1 MPCHWYDCC
10 EPNVLCAIQ
19 GCAKSHCARIYR
31 RPESPSMGV
40 HDGKL
45 FGLDT
50 LQHFEYRKYFS
61 HDRILVLYDNSQQLT
76 LNLHKMFLFCLMY
89 CFKNYFVFAA
99 NAPGLVLAC
108 WFNLAASKL
117 LFKQQ
122 FAKLPV
128 SEDIREIEF
137 AKLPAANDLE
147 EGAESLALAAE
158 GTPLKR
164 SVSDKSNETAGSDR
178 TPPMLAEIPVFYT
191 APKHDYLIMGMIVL
205 WVAVM
210 ALIGYANSF
219 SNDTRIL
226 IVGIV
231 TNLNLVFFYGAPLS
245 TIATILKS
253 KNTATIHI
261 PTMLTNT
268 ISSVFWGVYGLA
280 VLDFFIF
287 VPNALGSLLGFSQV
301 ALYLIFPR
309 EESIVVPVIT
319 AAAPDMDENGRP
331 CDGDATG
338 VVQLQLH
345 EINLEG
351 MTINVAENT
360 CKELEPSA
368 TGNEPSELPSP
379 QLLTNNAAAMVVNES
394 IQEDDT
400 NMSAIDRHPLTVNFA
415 EESNTNVV
423 TATSV
428 IHRRLPSEN
437 VENNLTVAF
446 ATLPEAFG
454 FGGISTSGANST
466 LGLHRRTS
474 SSNLGLHRRTSSSN
488 RASLSAA
495 AGTTSGI
502 SESDLPTEANTRH
515 QRVLST
521 GGPGS

>member
-1 MPCHWYDCC
+1 M
-10 EPNVLCAIQ
+10 
-19 GCAKSHCARIYR
+19 
-31 RPESPSMGV
+31 
-40 HDGKL
+40 
-45 FGLDT
+45 
-50 LQHFEYRKYFS
+50 
-61 HDRILVLYDNSQQLT
+61 
-76 LNLHKMFLFCLMY
+76 
-89 CFKNYFVFAA
+89 
-99 NAPGLVLAC
+99 
-108 WFNLAASKL
+108 
-117 LFKQQ
+117 
-122 FAKLPV
+122 
-128 SEDIREIEF
+128 
-137 AKLPAANDLE
+137 
-147 EGAESLALAAE
+147 
-158 GTPLKR
+158 
-164 SVSDKSNETAGSDR
+164 
-178 TPPMLAEIPVFYT
+178 
-191 APKHDYLIMGMIVL
+191 
-205 WVAVM
+205 
-210 ALIGYANSF
+210 
-219 SNDTRIL
+219 

-287 VPNALGSLLGFSQV
+287 VPNALGSHLGFLQV

-309 EESIVVPVIT
+309 EESIVVPVVT
-319 AAAPDMDENGRP
+319 AAAPNLDENGRP

-351 MTINVAENT
+351 MAINVAENT
-360 CKELEPSA
+360 CKELEPST
-368 TGNEPSELPSP
+368 TGNGPTELSS
-379 QLLTNNAAAMVVNES
+379 NSAAMVVKEN
-394 IQEDDT
+394 IQENDSNT
-400 NMSAIDRHPLTVNFA
+400 SAIDRHPLTVNFA

-474 SSNLGLHRRTSSSN
+474 SSNRGLHRRNSSSN
-488 RASLSAA
+488 RPGLSAT
-495 AGTTSGI
+495 AGITSGI

-521 GGPGS
+521 GGPGGT